1 MKFLLPLLRNNILQL
16 SHANQLRYADTK
28 NRTKTITL
36 YMLIAA
42 ILMGLLAYLIYS
54 LKIIYSIAW
63 SLEEVVTELVIP
75 MVLIC
80 VSLNIAI
87 SVFWGSGLLL
97 SDTNID
103 SMLALPIPLRTLILS
118 KLTVLFMVEVAL
130 TVALLLPMMV
140 LFGLTADMGFPFYL
154 IVHPAVDAST
164 FEASGE
170 IIETYGTFESYGN
183 VSYVADKTDDG
194 IEFVRVIQIA
204 NYEKGKL
211 TFTASFFE
219 DGSVAGF
226 RLAD

>member
-1 MKFLLPLLRNNILQL
+1 MSLRKMCQPILTTSDVLTPKAQTMIDTLNAFDYDGVAEIYNN
-16 SHANQLRYADTK
+16 
-28 NRTKTITL
+28 
-36 YMLIAA
+36 
-42 ILMGLLAYLIYS
+42 
-54 LKIIYSIAW
+54 
-63 SLEEVVTELVIP
+63 
-75 MVLIC
+75 
-80 VSLNIAI
+80 
-87 SVFWGSGLLL
+87 
-97 SDTNID
+97 
-103 SMLALPIPLRTLILS
+103 
-118 KLTVLFMVEVAL
+118 
-130 TVALLLPMMV
+130 
-140 LFGLTADMGFPFYL
+140 
-154 IVHPAVDAST
+154 PAVDAST

>member
-1 MKFLLPLLRNNILQL
+1 MK
-16 SHANQLRYADTK
+16 
-28 NRTKTITL
+28 
-36 YMLIAA
+36 
-42 ILMGLLAYLIYS
+42 
-54 LKIIYSIAW
+54 KII
-63 SLEEVVTELVIP
+63 SLLG
-75 MVLIC
+75 C
-80 VSLNIAI
+80 CFIAI
-87 SVFWGSGLLL
+87 S
-97 SDTNID
+97 T
-103 SMLALPIPLRTLILS
+103 
-118 KLTVLFMVEVAL
+118 
-130 TVALLLPMMV
+130 
-140 LFGLTADMGFPFYL
+140 LTACENNNL
-154 IVHPAVDAST
+154 PAWADTDVLTPKAQTMIDTLNAFDYDGVAEIYKT

>member
-1 MKFLLPLLRNNILQL
+1 MVKAARRLF
-16 SHANQLRYADTK
+16 HQLRYADTK

-63 SLEEVVTELVIP
+63 SLEEVVTELVVP

-80 VSLNIAI
+80 VILNIAI
-87 SVFWGSGLLL
+87 SIFWGSGLLL

-103 SMLALPIPLRTLILS
+103 SVLALPIPLRTLILS

-140 LFGLTADMGFPFYL
+140 LFGLTAGMGFPFYL
-154 IVHPAVDAST
+154 IVLGITILFPVIP
-164 FEASGE
+164 GLL
-170 IIETYGTFESYGN
+170 GTMFG
-183 VSYVADKTDDG
+183 T
-194 IEFVRVIQIA
+194 QIYRILKNSSA
-204 NYEKGKL
+204 RIARLKAAAAILILFAFMIFMFCKL
-211 TFTASFFE
+211 PDIA
-219 DGSVAGF
+219 A
-226 RLAD
+226 

>member
-1 MKFLLPLLRNNILQL
+1 MK
-16 SHANQLRYADTK
+16 
-28 NRTKTITL
+28 
-36 YMLIAA
+36 
-42 ILMGLLAYLIYS
+42 
-54 LKIIYSIAW
+54 KII
-63 SLEEVVTELVIP
+63 SLLG
-75 MVLIC
+75 C
-80 VSLNIAI
+80 CFIAI
-87 SVFWGSGLLL
+87 S
-97 SDTNID
+97 T
-103 SMLALPIPLRTLILS
+103 
-118 KLTVLFMVEVAL
+118 
-130 TVALLLPMMV
+130 
-140 LFGLTADMGFPFYL
+140 LTACENNNLNAIDYDGVAEIYNN
-154 IVHPAVDAST
+154 PAVDAST

>member
-1 MKFLLPLLRNNILQL
+1 MLL
-16 SHANQLRYADTK
+16 TM
-28 NRTKTITL
+28 T
-36 YMLIAA
+36 
-42 ILMGLLAYLIYS
+42 
-54 LKIIYSIAW
+54 
-63 SLEEVVTELVIP
+63 
-75 MVLIC
+75 
-80 VSLNIAI
+80 
-87 SVFWGSGLLL
+87 
-97 SDTNID
+97 
-103 SMLALPIPLRTLILS
+103 
-118 KLTVLFMVEVAL
+118 
-130 TVALLLPMMV
+130 ALLKSI
-140 LFGLTADMGFPFYL
+140 T
-154 IVHPAVDAST
+154 VDAST